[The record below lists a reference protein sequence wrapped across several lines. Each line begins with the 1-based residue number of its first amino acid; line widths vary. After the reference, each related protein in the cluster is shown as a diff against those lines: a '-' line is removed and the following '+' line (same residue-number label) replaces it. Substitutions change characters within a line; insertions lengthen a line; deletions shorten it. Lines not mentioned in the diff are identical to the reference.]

1 MQHSGKTR
9 FITGYTTISMSKVH
23 SSKPADSAI
32 SQTTPICSRIAV
44 ATLVVDPHPFMYIPV
59 ITDLR
64 KVQLPA
70 SFRHP
75 YYSE

>member
-1 MQHSGKTR
+1 
-9 FITGYTTISMSKVH
+9 MSKVH

-44 ATLVVDPHPFMYIPV
+44 AALIVDPHPFMYIPV